1 MANIHNK
8 YFKNS
13 ALNQNVEC
21 KPAEISEKLEWEA
34 KNQLEERTLEAMD
47 HFVQSKESFLIF
59 ATKILIS
66 TSMLTGGLC
75 VTSFLWQRIF
85 SLLS

>member
-13 ALNQNVEC
+13 ALSQNVEC

-47 HFVQSKESFLIF
+47 NFVQSKESFLIF
-59 ATKILIS
+59 STKI
-66 TSMLTGGLC
+66 
-75 VTSFLWQRIF
+75 
-85 SLLS
+85 